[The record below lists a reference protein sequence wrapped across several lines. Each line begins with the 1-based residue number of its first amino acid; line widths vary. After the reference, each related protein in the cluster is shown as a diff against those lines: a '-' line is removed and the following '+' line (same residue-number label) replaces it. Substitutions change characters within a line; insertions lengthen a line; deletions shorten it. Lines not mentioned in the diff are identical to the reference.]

1 MRDSGSK
8 KGKNKVTKPP
18 NSRAVDTSALAQPS
32 LSSPA
37 SRLSC
42 FSPDGTLFAFLSL
55 AVDKHRVRVYDVSTG
70 SAVADHTFDGA
81 RVTAL
86 LWGTFNLVDGQSK
99 SSKKRRKRKS
109 VAAEDST
116 TETISSATQLIAL
129 GLSDGAIVLFSPA
142 QGAVVRALSNPS
154 FTAAITSIAPH
165 NDSPA
170 HLWAASEDAVIRCW
184 HIPSA
189 TSRDVATSMPC
200 VALAPRPGITE
211 TQDGVTHLLVA
222 QTTVQLVPI
231 PIDGAAQKE
240 LVTVPGHASP
250 VTALIWDQLSSG
262 PAERFVSAAE
272 GDRVAS
278 VWDATSGR
286 MIASVPLDSDARHV
300 AFGAVS
306 GTSTLLALAS
316 SGRVSL
322 YTLPEKLAASTKAKP
337 SVSALA
343 PRSVVKVQYAG
354 KKGGDPI
361 AVDVVAA
368 AFVPNDQGKIVIAR
382 LVGVKPVFDTIRYLD
397 AAGDFL
403 AEVNL
408 THKSATA
415 GLAADTNG
423 VVPTKR
429 YAEPQSLAIRTG
441 AELAQDPSEPQTTTT
456 AADLDVELAEIT
468 LNERN
473 KTLAGSSG
481 PLSEKSTSAQKRRH
495 DSPSVDAPE
504 GSSTRLPVPAHSLSR
519 TLAQALHSGDN
530 ALLET
535 CLAHGDATLIRNTVL
550 RLPPTL
556 CVPLLQACVE
566 RLGRGARGEKG
577 GGAGASAQ
585 RGTSLIRWV
594 RAVLVVHSGFLMTIP
609 DLVARLSSLHSTL
622 AARLALQ
629 DRLLAL
635 NGRLDL
641 VLSQIEMQSAPR
653 TAVDEDVMVK
663 KKKVRRKAARYV
675 EGESESE
682 GNMSVDE
689 ESEDDE
695 GSVEDIGL
703 GSEEESDEEE
713 EEEEDDDDE
722 NEEYGSDD
730 DEDGPKINGFIDDE
744 AEDYSEDEESSA
756 EE

>member
-1 MRDSGSK
+1 MRDSSSK
-8 KGKNKVTKPP
+8 KDKNKAAKPP
-18 NSRAVDTSALAQPS
+18 TSRAVGTSALAQPS

-42 FSPDGTLFAFLSL
+42 FSPDVTLFAFLSL
-55 AVDKHRVRVYDVSTG
+55 AVDKHRLRVYDVATG
-70 SAVADHTFDGA
+70 SAVADHTVDGA

-86 LWGTFNLVDGQSK
+86 SWGTFSLVDGQSK
-99 SSKKRRKRKS
+99 STKKRRKRKS
-109 VAAEDST
+109 IAEEP
-116 TETISSATQLIAL
+116 TEPTSSAVQLIAL
-129 GLSDGAIVLFSPA
+129 GLSDGSIALFSPT
-142 QGAVVRALSNPS
+142 QGAVVRTLSNPS

-165 NDSPA
+165 NDSPT
-170 HLWAASEDAVIRCW
+170 HVWAASEDATIRCW

-189 TSRDVATSMPC
+189 TPRDVAVATPC
-200 VALAPRPGITE
+200 VALAPRPGVTE
-211 TQDGVTHLLVA
+211 TQDGATHLLTA
-222 QTTVQLVPI
+222 QTTIQLLPVPV
-231 PIDGAAQKE
+231 DGTAQKE

-250 VTALIWDQLSSG
+250 VATLAWDQLLSG

-278 VWDATSGR
+278 VWDANSGR
-286 MIASVPLDSDARHV
+286 MVASVPLDSDARHV
-300 AFGAVS
+300 IFGT
-306 GTSTLLALAS
+306 GTAASTLLALAS
-316 SGRVSL
+316 SGKVTL
-322 YTLPEKLAASTKAKP
+322 YTLPEKPAISAKSKTSIPALTPQSTI
-337 SVSALA
+337 
-343 PRSVVKVQYAG
+343 KVQYAG

-361 AVDVVAA
+361 AADVVAA
-368 AFVPNDQGKIVIAR
+368 AFVPDQEGQIAIAR
-382 LVGVKPVFDTIRYLD
+382 LVGVKPVFDTIQYQN
-397 AAGDFL
+397 AVGDFL
-403 AEVNL
+403 ADVNL

-415 GLAADTNG
+415 GLTADTNG

-429 YAEPQSLAIRTG
+429 YAEPQSLAIRSG
-441 AELAQDPSEPQTTTT
+441 AELAQDPSAPQAAT

-473 KTLAGSSG
+473 QTLAAS
-481 PLSEKSTSAQKRRH
+481 SEKSTSTAQKRRH
-495 DSPSVDAPE
+495 DSPEAE
-504 GSSTRLPVPAHSLSR
+504 IGGSERLPVPAHSLSR

-535 CLAHGDATLIRNTVL
+535 CLAHGDTTLIRNTVL

-556 CVPLLQACVE
+556 CVPLIQACVE

-641 VLSQIEMQSAPR
+641 VLSQIEIQSAPR
-653 TAVDEDVMVK
+653 TAVDDDVQVK
-663 KKKVRRKAARYV
+663 KKKVRRKAAKYV

-682 GNMSVDE
+682 ENMSVDE
-689 ESEDDE
+689 GEESEEDE
-695 GSVEDIGL
+695 GSVEEIGF
-703 GSEEESDEEE
+703 GGEDDDEED
-713 EEEEDDDDE
+713 EEEDDEDEDDTDDDE
-722 NEEYGSDD
+722 NGV
-730 DEDGPKINGFIDDE
+730 KINGFIDDE
-744 AEDYSEDEESSA
+744 AEEDYSEDEESSA

>member
-1 MRDSGSK
+1 M
-8 KGKNKVTKPP
+8 
-18 NSRAVDTSALAQPS
+18 
-32 LSSPA
+32 
-37 SRLSC
+37 
-42 FSPDGTLFAFLSL
+42 
-55 AVDKHRVRVYDVSTG
+55 
-70 SAVADHTFDGA
+70 
-81 RVTAL
+81 
-86 LWGTFNLVDGQSK
+86 SK

-109 VAAEDST
+109 VAVEDST
-116 TETISSATQLIAL
+116 TETTSPTTQLIAF
-129 GLSDGAIVLFSPA
+129 GLSDGTIVLFSPV
-142 QGAVVRALSNPS
+142 QGAVVRTLANPS

-184 HIPSA
+184 HIPPA

-200 VALAPRPGITE
+200 VAMAPRPGITE

-222 QTTVQLVPI
+222 QTTVQLVPV
-231 PIDGAAQKE
+231 PIDGSVQKE

-250 VTALIWDQLSSG
+250 VTSLVWDQLPSG

-286 MIASVPLDSDARHV
+286 MVASVPLDSDARHV
-300 AFGAVS
+300 AFGTVS

-316 SGRVSL
+316 SGKVSL
-322 YTLPEKLAASTKAKP
+322 YKLPEKAAASTKAKP
-337 SVSALA
+337 SVSALV

-354 KKGGDPI
+354 KKGGDP
-361 AVDVVAA
+361 AAADVVAA
-368 AFVPNDQGKIVIAR
+368 AFVPNDQGKIVVAR
-382 LVGVKPVFDTIRYLD
+382 LVGVKPVFDTIQYRD
-397 AAGDFL
+397 AAGEFL
-403 AEVNL
+403 SEVNL
-408 THKSATA
+408 THKSANA
-415 GLAADTNG
+415 GLTADTNG

-429 YAEPQSLAIRTG
+429 YAEPQSLAIRSG
-441 AELAQDPSEPQTTTT
+441 AELAQDPSEPRETTTT
-456 AADLDVELAEIT
+456 ADLDVELAEIT

-473 KTLAGSSG
+473 
-481 PLSEKSTSAQKRRH
+481 
-495 DSPSVDAPE
+495 
-504 GSSTRLPVPAHSLSR
+504 R
-519 TLAQALHSGDN
+519 TL
-530 ALLET
+530 
-535 CLAHGDATLIRNTVL
+535 
-550 RLPPTL
+550 
-556 CVPLLQACVE
+556 
-566 RLGRGARGEKG
+566 
-577 GGAGASAQ
+577 AGASAQ

-653 TAVDEDVMVK
+653 TAVDEDVKVK
-663 KKKVRRKAARYV
+663 KRKVRRKAARYV

-682 GNMSVDE
+682 ENMSVDE
-689 ESEDDE
+689 DGGESDDE
-695 GSVEDIGL
+695 GSVEDIGF
-703 GSEEESDEEE
+703 GGGETGEEDSD
-713 EEEEDDDDE
+713 EDDDEGEDE
-722 NEEYGSDD
+722 DEGDEEYGSEDE

-744 AEDYSEDEESSA
+744 AEEDYSEDEESSA